1 MLEPLFNACNFIKK
15 RLQNRCFT
23 VNIAKILRTH
33 FLWNTS
39 GGCLCAVLQCEIL
52 GNELGILT

>member
-15 RLQNRCFT
+15 RPQNRCFT

-33 FLWNTS
+33 FFMEHFRWLLVCRTSMRNTR
-39 GGCLCAVLQCEIL
+39 
-52 GNELGILT
+52 NELVILT